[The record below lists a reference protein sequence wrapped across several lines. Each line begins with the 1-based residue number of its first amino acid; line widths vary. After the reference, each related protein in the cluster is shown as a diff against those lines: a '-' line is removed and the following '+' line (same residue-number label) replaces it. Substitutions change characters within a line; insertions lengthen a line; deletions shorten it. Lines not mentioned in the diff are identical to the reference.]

1 MRISDWS
8 SDVCSSDLTP
18 ALKRPS
24 AHSMNC
30 GFSIVIVRPSLR
42 IRHGEVRAAAIMRSP
57 LCQQVFTHWLPG
69 YRVGSDSDT
78 KGRSEEHTSEL
89 QSLMRISYAVFCLKN
104 IIIHGITYKHNR
116 QHKISR
122 QVH

>member
-1 MRISDWS
+1 MPA
-8 SDVCSSDLTP
+8 TP

-57 LCQQVFTHWLPG
+57 LCQQVFTHWHPG

-78 KGRSEEHTSEL
+78 KGRSEERRVGKECVSTCRSRWSRYHYTKKKYEYHK
-89 QSLMRISYAVFCLKN
+89 R
-104 IIIHGITYKHNR
+104 NR
-116 QHKISR
+116 RDQQRSKKP
-122 QVH
+122 